1 MLNMNININ
10 QMMGNMNPME
20 MNKKLMTNFAMDDTA
35 LKLKAIIE
43 RYEII
48 IIWGIIIILI

>member
-1 MLNMNININ
+1 MLNMNINMN

-20 MNKKLMTNFAMDDTA
+20 MNNQLMTNFAIDDTA

-43 RYEII
+43 PYEII
-48 IIWGIIIILI
+48 IILI